1 MQRKNNKGHAQSK
14 GKKFDKVSI
23 KAKSNSRKVT
33 RKKEF
38 NSKASTCINHTLV
51 RKLPLSSVRNTMKS
65 KVNMRRS
72 GKKTTKGELTQQL
85 KSTQRAIE
93 INKVCINEEP
103 QSNAQVM
110 PSVEHENYTSNMYR
124 GVKQLDSQI
133 SPICSSS
140 HSQRHYYAIQEV
152 NCRMH
157 EENLL
162 IQLRDKEVFDNFEE
176 ARDCF
181 IQNYFEKIKN
191 GCKPARTF
199 SYPSLCNAIEASKNS
214 IYGFWVRVIE
224 PKNGYCEIFLR
235 RKQMIILM

>member
-1 MQRKNNKGHAQSK
+1 
-14 GKKFDKVSI
+14 
-23 KAKSNSRKVT
+23 
-33 RKKEF
+33 
-38 NSKASTCINHTLV
+38 
-51 RKLPLSSVRNTMKS
+51 MKS

-72 GKKTTKGELTQQL
+72 GKNTAKGELPQQL
-85 KSTQRAIE
+85 KSTQNDIE
-93 INKVCINEEP
+93 LSKVCINEVP
-103 QSNAQVM
+103 QFNAQVM
-110 PSVEHENYTSNMYR
+110 PTIEYKHYTSNTYI
-124 GVKQLDSQI
+124 GENQLDS
-133 SPICSSS
+133 PNRSSS

-191 GCKPARTF
+191 GCEPARTF

-214 IYGFWVRVIE
+214 IYGFWVRIIE

-235 RKQMIILM
+235 RKQMVILL